1 MFSNKSFC
9 TLVNDNRFFLLS
21 YHLGCHQ
28 NGSLFPT
35 FTMVY
40 KVWFLSPFIIWWFL
54 SIFMSVYIASFLFL
68 WYFPYLIFET
78 GSLVFLLFPTL
89 LVTST
94 APEQLTFFFSD
105 WNPNWFVTVHCYIY
119 FLFWCRYQFQFSCWL
134 FFFHFPLSVVFAI
147 LFSLILL
154 FNNCWP
160 VFLLLPV
167 FLVALAV
174 PEWLNP
180 FPMVIEIST
189 LIVQVTAV
197 C

>member
-68 WYFPYLIFET
+68 WYFPYLIFEN
-78 GSLVFLLFPTL
+78 GGWLVFLLFPTL

-105 WNPNWFVTVHCYIY
+105 WNPNWFFTVHCHIAFFILLRISVPIFMLSVFFSLPIVCCFCHF
-119 FLFWCRYQFQFSCWL
+119 FLWFFCSIIVDQFSCSCLCFLSPWL
-134 FFFHFPLSVVFAI
+134 FLNGWIHFL
-147 LFSLILL
+147 
-154 FNNCWP
+154 W
-160 VFLLLPV
+160 
-167 FLVALAV
+167 
-174 PEWLNP
+174 
-180 FPMVIEIST
+180 
-189 LIVQVTAV
+189 
-197 C
+197 